1 MAARIPRRQPYW
13 KSHAKGYAYVLFL
26 CSAFSVMLIW
36 GTKIDDGVSQH
47 LVTNPNPITRESLP
61 SGLPSQ
67 ATKATTS
74 DSPTYPFSPDD
85 VVVMLKT
92 SATTMWHRVPM
103 HLSTSFANQ
112 TLTPNLL
119 IYSDT
124 AASIGGRPVIDA
136 LANASAALQ
145 ASPDFEHRR
154 ALQQAARDNLDLDDG
169 TADPAAAA
177 RLDKHKAL
185 PLAAHAA
192 AHAAAAPRA
201 AWFVYMP
208 DDAFFFWPTLH
219 ARLARFDPDDPVALG
234 ALDGGGGGGAFAISR
249 AAMRASF
256 RTDPGLPRRWEKLAT
271 ERRGGGQ
278 VLATALASKGVPV
291 LALPLAGSEGEGDAP
306 PPARGLARLGVG
318 ERSWCDPLV
327 GVGAVRQ
334 QDVAEL
340 DAWEHGFREQHG
352 AEVVRYKDVF
362 AGFVGP
368 YLVAERDEWDN
379 FADEEHYS
387 SSGEPGGGA
396 GLADAERRM
405 RPWFSADA
413 CRSACVGEERCLQWR
428 YADGDCYHGS
438 EVKRGH
444 RVKYV
449 GRMRSGWMME
459 RIERLMQKECRPPPP
474 AKLQDLTL

>member
-36 GTKIDDGVSQH
+36 GTKIDDDVPQH

-74 DSPTYPFSPDD
+74 DSTTYPFSPDD

-92 SATTMWHRVPM
+92 SAATMWHRVPM

-124 AASIGGRPVIDA
+124 ATSIGGRPVIDA

-154 ALQQAARDNLDLDDG
+154 ALQQAARDNLDLDG
-169 TADPAAAA
+169 T
-177 RLDKHKAL
+177 
-185 PLAAHAA
+185 
-192 AHAAAAPRA
+192 
-201 AWFVYMP
+201 
-208 DDAFFFWPTLH
+208 
-219 ARLARFDPDDPVALG
+219 
-234 ALDGGGGGGAFAISR
+234 
-249 AAMRASF
+249 
-256 RTDPGLPRRWEKLAT
+256 LAT
-271 ERRGGGQ
+271 ERRGAGQ
-278 VLATALASKGVPV
+278 VLATALASKGVRV
-291 LALPLAGSEGEGDAP
+291 VSLPRAGSEDDAP
-306 PPARGLARLGVG
+306 PPPGRGLARLGVG
-318 ERSWCDPLV
+318 ERSWCEPLV
-327 GVGAVRQ
+327 GVGAVRPR
-334 QDVAEL
+334 DVAEL
-340 DAWEHGFREQHG
+340 DAWERGFREKHG

-396 GLADAERRM
+396 GLADAEKRR

-444 RVKYV
+444 RVKYEF
-449 GRMRSGWMME
+449 RMRSGWMME
-459 RIERLMQKECRPPPP
+459 RIERLMQKECRPLPR
-474 AKLQDLTL
+474 AESQDLTL

>member
-36 GTKIDDGVSQH
+36 GTKIDDDVPQH

-74 DSPTYPFSPDD
+74 DSTTYPFSPDD

-92 SATTMWHRVPM
+92 SAATMWHRVPM

-154 ALQQAARDNLDLDDG
+154 ALQQAARDNLDLDG
-169 TADPAAAA
+169 TVDPAAAA

-192 AHAAAAPRA
+192 AHAAA
-201 AWFVYMP
+201 WFVYMP
-208 DDAFFFWPTLH
+208 DDAFFFWPALH
-219 ARLARFDPDDPVALG
+219 ARLARFDPDDPVALD
-234 ALDGGGGGGAFAISR
+234 DGGGAGAFAISR

-256 RTDPGLPRRWEKLAT
+256 RADPGLARRWEQLAT
-271 ERRGGGQ
+271 ERRGAGQ
-278 VLATALASKGVPV
+278 VLATALASKGVRVVAFPRS
-291 LALPLAGSEGEGDAP
+291 GSEVEAAAP
-306 PPARGLARLGVG
+306 PPGRGLARLGVG
-318 ERSWCDPLV
+318 ERGWCEPLV

-334 QDVAEL
+334 RDVAEL
-340 DAWEHGFREQHG
+340 DAWERGFREKHG
-352 AEVVRYKDVF
+352 AEVVRHRDVF

-379 FADEEHYS
+379 FADGEHYS
-387 SSGEPGGGA
+387 SRTEPGGGA
-396 GLADAERRM
+396 GLADAERRR

-428 YADGDCYHGS
+428 YIDGDCYHGS

-444 RVKYV
+444 RVKYEV
-449 GRMRSGWMME
+449 RMRSGWMME
-459 RIERLMQKECRPPPP
+459 RIERLMRKECRPLPR
-474 AKLQDLTL
+474 AESHDLTL